1 MGTHHKQNNDF
12 KREVREMIDHVTQ
25 LGQLGQAGAGSA
37 NYEAELSNWVKKT
50 KVIDSLV
57 KLPGDA
63 STRSYYRIGS
73 GGKTYIAMKME
84 PFADHGD
91 NLPFLVV
98 QKHLASAGVDV
109 PAVLDTDP
117 ARGFILLEDLG
128 DVTLLR
134 QLQEVC
140 NADVE
145 RHLYERV
152 IDDLVRLQVQASPQR
167 KPADIEAY
175 KLRFD
180 HEKLMWEVSFC
191 IEHFYER
198 YLARDLKPEDKQLMI
213 DGFGEICTLLANEPT
228 VLTHRDFHCR
238 NVMVVPGE
246 DGSIETSRLVMI
258 DFQDARLG
266 PAQYD
271 LASLLK
277 DSYYQLEEQQIQTLL
292 NYYVARWEA
301 ASGERVDRARF
312 QYVFDMMHV
321 QRNFKA
327 IGSFA
332 SFLNRRGNATYLKY
346 IGNTFENIRRTL
358 LKYPRYARLREV
370 LFHYYYF

>member
-1 MGTHHKQNNDF
+1 MSSFKQ
-12 KREVREMIDHVTQ
+12 EVREMVDQ
-25 LGQLGQAGAGSA
+25 LAADRGDE
-37 NYEAELSNWVKKT
+37 NELARWVKSSKT
-50 KVIDSLV
+50 IDSLV

-63 STRSYYRIGS
+63 STRMYYRITS
-73 GGKTYIAMKME
+73 GDKSFIAMRME
-84 PFADHGD
+84 DFRELGEK
-91 NLPFLVV
+91 LPFLVV
-98 QKHLASAGVDV
+98 QKHLAGAGIDV
-109 PAVLDTDP
+109 PAVLDVDP
-117 ARGFILLEDLG
+117 PRGFILLEDLG

-140 NADVE
+140 SSDVE

-152 IDDLVRLQVQASPQR
+152 IDQLVILQTEASPKK

-175 KLRFD
+175 KLRFS
-180 HEKLMWEVSFC
+180 HEKLMWEVNFC
-191 IEHFYER
+191 IEHFYQG
-198 YLARDLKPEDKQLMI
+198 YLKRDILPEDMKVIQ
-213 DGFGEICTLLANEPT
+213 DGFSEICTMLATEPT
-228 VLTHRDFHCR
+228 VLTHRDFHSR
-238 NVMVVPGE
+238 NVMVTPDESGGTE
-246 DGSIETSRLVMI
+246 KPRLVMI

-277 DSYYQLEEQQIQTLL
+277 DSYYQLEEQQIQALL
-292 NYYVARWEA
+292 NYYIARWEA
-301 ASGERVDRARF
+301 ATGEGLDREHF
-312 QYVFDMMHV
+312 SYVFDMMAV

-332 SFLNRRGNATYLKY
+332 SFLNRRGNPGYLKY

-358 LKYPRYARLREV
+358 LKHPRYSRLREV